1 MFKDN
6 FIFNKPEVLQFN
18 KDQLLDKYKL
28 KTVNSKHKLLHWE
41 LNSKP
46 TKDNFLYSKT
56 KTVNWLTKT
65 ANYNLQFLNYKV
77 PLNKPQTSKLKDK
90 DYKEKLLT

>member
-6 FIFNKPEVLQFN
+6 CISNKPEVLKLN

-28 KTVNSKHKLLHWE
+28 KTVNFKLNLLHWE

-46 TKDNFLYSKT
+46 IKVNFLYSKT
-56 KTVNWLTKT
+56 KTVNWLAKII
-65 ANYNLQFLNYKV
+65 NYNLQFLNYKV
-77 PLNKPQTSKLKDK
+77 QLNKPLTSKLKDK
-90 DYKEKLLT
+90 DYKEK